1 MPNNIF
7 KERFKSLRRFRKIS
21 QQELADGLHT
31 SKSSVNMYERGERTP
46 KFDMMKTIAD
56 YFNVSPAWLAGYT
69 DEADKAD
76 KAESH
81 IEIRCEGNKTRV
93 LVDGKEISGNIVH
106 LSMEIVVQSDDE
118 Q

>member
-1 MPNNIF
+1 MF
-7 KERFKSLRRFRKIS
+7 SSRLKELRKARRTT
-21 QQELADGLHT
+21 QEELAKAINV
-31 SKSSVNMYERGERTP
+31 SKGAVAMWETDKRTP
-46 KFDMMKTIAD
+46 GFNMLKTIAD

-81 IEIRCEGNKTRV
+81 IEIRCDGNKTRV

-106 LSMEIVVQSDDE
+106 LAMEIVVQSDDE